1 MPKIVKISST
11 ITLNIESYLNENS
24 RAILQDGVPL
34 DDLKSKS
41 YGTTSRIRVVDGG
54 NLLISNVDSM
64 DAGNYRC
71 IAQNIVGT
79 RQSTYAKLI
88 VSGKYNSIQFN
99 FNFILIQF
107 QFIYNTL
114 LCLRVKKVRKSS
126 GEIRKLDNMSSNFA
140 HLWLKCVI
148 I

>member
-1 MPKIVKISST
+1 MSSIIFNT
-11 ITLNIESYLNENS
+11 HFNIFICVINIYIYINKCLYE
-24 RAILQDGVPL
+24 QDGVPL

-71 IAQNIVGT
+71 IAQNIVGS

-88 VSGKYNSIQFN
+88 VSGK
-99 FNFILIQF
+99 
-107 QFIYNTL
+107 
-114 LCLRVKKVRKSS
+114 
-126 GEIRKLDNMSSNFA
+126 
-140 HLWLKCVI
+140 
-148 I
+148 